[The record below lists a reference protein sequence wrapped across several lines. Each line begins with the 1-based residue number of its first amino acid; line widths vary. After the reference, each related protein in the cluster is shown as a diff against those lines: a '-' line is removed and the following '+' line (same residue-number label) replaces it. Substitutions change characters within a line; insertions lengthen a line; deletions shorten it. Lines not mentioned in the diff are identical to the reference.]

1 MTDMFIPKKE
11 KIKIILESVIYVALV
26 IAASYFT
33 IFGDTF
39 IRMVPMLYFI
49 GIFGN
54 MMFNRPIVTIIL
66 TCISVFTFGYIV
78 EGTINTSIILFVIY
92 SAFMLGLG
100 IVTGYILNI
109 LYENFKLRRFIKYY
123 TKIAYIISLVAVI
136 LIPLFM
142 NNLVNSNMITYL
154 VAKNR
159 VDRYVRENYAYSEY
173 YVTKVAYVPSYK
185 VGVYEFDTV
194 IDGTKVKLNYMLSNE
209 IADINMNER
218 KETLNQML
226 NAELNILLKEN
237 SMQILDVTGSYEYS
251 KVATV
256 PDSINVSISNLSEKE
271 IDYAV
276 SFISVLRKW
285 SKFDKLDRINI
296 EVEGYAVII
305 DKDDL
310 NNKEITK
317 EYILKG
323 TEYEMLDSKEGI

>member
-39 IRMVPMLYFI
+39 IRMIPMLYFI

-54 MMFNRPIVTIIL
+54 MMFNRPIVTIVL
-66 TCISVFTFGYIV
+66 TSISVFTFGYIV

-92 SAFMLGLG
+92 SAFMIGFG
-100 IVTGYILNI
+100 IITGYILNI

-123 TKIAYIISLVAVI
+123 TKIAYIISLVAVM

-159 VDRYVRENYAYSEY
+159 VDKYVRENYAYSEY
-173 YVTKVAYVPSYK
+173 YVTKVNYIPSYQ

-194 IDGTKVKLNYMLSNE
+194 IDGTRVKLNYMLSNE
-209 IADINMNER
+209 IADVNMNER
-218 KETLNQML
+218 KETLNKML
-226 NAELNILLKEN
+226 NAELNILLKQN
-237 SMQILDVTGSYEYS
+237 SMQILDVTGSYDYS

-256 PDSINVSISNLSEKE
+256 PDSINISISNLSEKE

-276 SFISVLRKW
+276 SFISVLKKW

-296 EVEGYAVII
+296 DVEGYAVTI

-317 EYILKG
+317 EYIQKG